1 MFVFEIGPLLKE
13 FCNSFTKGLGVRK
26 NRGKCNWVFW
36 REAISLSAQDSKG
49 RGINITKWF
58 LRKRFGFQHF
68 CLLAQEEHQAL
79 RQLKASTK
87 LPVQRWAKPALLL
100 SPSHPHGEFY
110 FSFFIYFRGEKMNKM
125 PKHEQRKWATPRVFK
140 QHFFQISR
148 IVFTFLMFTIRS
160 RAYAFGHQLLKL
172 VFTGKK
178 YGMQSVNS
186 CKCTVSLCVS

>member
-13 FCNSFTKGLGVRK
+13 FCNSFTKGLGIRK

-58 LRKRFGFQHF
+58 LRKHFWFQHF

-79 RQLKASTK
+79 RGSWKQALSYLCSAEQNQHFFWA
-87 LPVQRWAKPALLL
+87 LPIIMGSFIFP
-100 SPSHPHGEFY
+100 
-110 FSFFIYFRGEKMNKM
+110 FFIYFRGK
-125 PKHEQRKWATPRVFK
+125 KWLKCPNMSKRNEIHHVCLNSISLK
-140 QHFFQISR
+140 FFEL
-148 IVFTFLMFTIRS
+148 FWPFFMFTIRS
-160 RAYAFGHQLLKL
+160 RAFGHQLLKL

-178 YGMQSVNS
+178 KME
-186 CKCTVSLCVS
+186 CKVLIHANVQ